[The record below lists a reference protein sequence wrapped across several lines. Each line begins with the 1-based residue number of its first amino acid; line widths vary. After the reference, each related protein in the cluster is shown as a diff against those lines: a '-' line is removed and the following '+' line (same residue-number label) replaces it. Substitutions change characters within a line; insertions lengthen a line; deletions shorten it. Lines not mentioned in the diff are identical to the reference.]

1 MLRTLNTIL
10 HLQVSSI
17 ANRLIYYVRRLP
29 LIGGLVSDNVYSRVG
44 VKKAVAIA
52 ALLLSIV
59 WGFLTSMLYVGLVV
73 YFPVVTLGQELPIER
88 QLDIFWHI
96 FFIITF
102 IIAGVSNARILEP
115 KRSKYIAVKLLRLP
129 ATRYMRATLSYKYVT
144 LFVYL
149 LTAVLLFSSLLGAP
163 MLQGILLTA
172 AAVMWRIVWEY
183 FHYWLFQRTG
193 NVLIKN
199 NVIVWAVIFI
209 GYIAAYAPLLFEW
222 ALAWGAMLT
231 SAVPL
236 YVICI
241 LLGGIASVVLFWRLD
256 YTDAVDAATKR
267 DDPLLDLGRM
277 MADAQQTSVKAKDS
291 DYDLEG
297 TNESRRTFEDKEG
310 YDYINAIFFSRH
322 KSLIRRPLYKRLAIV
337 AALGTALI
345 LAGFLYREPMA
356 AAASSIGVFLPGL
369 ILIMAYL
376 TVGEQLCKV
385 LFFHCDLKLLRQS
398 FYRQDAS
405 KHFRIRLSRI
415 LGMNLLLGVILAL
428 VLTLAAVAAG
438 GLTTTAD
445 YVFLWVSTLS
455 LAIFFSVHHLF
466 LYYIFQPYTTEL
478 NTKNPFFYL
487 FSWIV
492 SGVFVLSISLRPDP
506 VVFSISTAVIALL
519 YLVFALPLVRKY
531 APRTFRVK

>member
-17 ANRLIYYVRRLP
+17 ANRLIYYVQRLP
-29 LIGGLVSDNVYSRVG
+29 LIGGLVGDNAYSRAG

-59 WGFLTSMLYVGLVV
+59 WGFLASMLYVGLVV
-73 YFPVVTLGQELPIER
+73 YFPVVTLGQELPMER
-88 QLDIFWHI
+88 QLNIFWHI

-102 IIAGVSNARILEP
+102 IIAGVSNARVLEP

-129 ATRYMRATLSYKYVT
+129 ATRYMQATLSYKYVT

-199 NVIVWAVIFI
+199 NVIVWTVIFI

-222 ALAWGAMLT
+222 ALAWGALLI

-241 LLGGIASVVLFWRLD
+241 LLGGLASVVLFWRMD
-256 YTDAVDAATKR
+256 YTDAVDASTKR

-277 MADAQQTSVKAKDS
+277 MADAQQTAVKAKDS

-297 TNESRRTFEDKEG
+297 KNESRRSFEKKEG

-322 KSLIRRPLYKRLAIV
+322 KSLIWQPLYKRLAIL

-356 AAASSIGVFLPGL
+356 AAASSIGVFFPGL

-398 FYRQDAS
+398 FYRQDAL

-415 LGMNLLLGVILAL
+415 LGMNLLLAAVLAL

-438 GLTTTAD
+438 GLTTAD
-445 YVFLWVSTLS
+445 YVSLWVSILS

-519 YLVFALPLVRKY
+519 YLVAALPLVRKY

>member
-10 HLQVSSI
+10 HLQVSSM

-29 LIGGLVSDNVYSRVG
+29 LIGGLIGDNAYSRVG

-102 IIAGVSNARILEP
+102 IISGVSNARVLEP
-115 KRSKYIAVKLLRLP
+115 KRSKYIAVKLMRLP

-183 FHYWLFQRTG
+183 FHYWLFRRSG
-193 NVLIKN
+193 SVLIKN
-199 NVIVWAVIFI
+199 NVVVWTVIFI
-209 GYIAAYAPLLFEW
+209 GYIAAYAPLLFES
-222 ALAWGAMLT
+222 ALAWGAVLT
-231 SAVPL
+231 SAVLL

-241 LLGGIASVVLFWRLD
+241 LLGLFASVVLFWRLD

-277 MADAQQTSVKAKDS
+277 MADAQQTAVEAKDS
-291 DYDLEG
+291 DYDQETL
-297 TNESRRTFEDKEG
+297 NDSRGSFEKKEG

-322 KSLIRRPLYKRLAIV
+322 KSLIRQPLYKRLAIV

-356 AAASSIGVFLPGL
+356 AAASSIGTFFPGL

-405 KHFRIRLSRI
+405 KHFRLRLIKI
-415 LGMNLLLGVILAL
+415 LGMNLLLAAALAL
-428 VLTLAAVAAG
+428 VLTLAAMAAG
-438 GLTTTAD
+438 GLTTATD
-445 YVFLWVSTLS
+445 YVFLWVSILS

-506 VVFSISTAVIALL
+506 VVFSMSTAAIALI
-519 YLVFALPLVRKY
+519 YLAVSLPLVRKY

>member
-115 KRSKYIAVKLLRLP
+115 KRSKYISVKLLRLP

-183 FHYWLFQRTG
+183 FHYWLFRRSG
-193 NVLIKN
+193 SILIKN
-199 NVIVWAVIFI
+199 NVIVWTVIFI

-277 MADAQQTSVKAKDS
+277 MADAQQTAVKAKDS

-297 TNESRRTFEDKEG
+297 TNDSRRTFEKKEG

-356 AAASSIGVFLPGL
+356 AAASSIGTFFPGL

-398 FYRQDAS
+398 FYRQDAP

-415 LGMNLLLGVILAL
+415 LGMNLLLAAVLAL

-438 GLTTTAD
+438 GLTTAID

-455 LAIFFSVHHLF
+455 LAVFFSVHHLF

-506 VVFSISTAVIALL
+506 VVFSICTAVIALL
-519 YLVFALPLVRKY
+519 YLVAALPLVRKY